1 RLHRP
6 AIAFAPAEPGSAVL
20 RGSARSIPGL
30 HIRDLL
36 VAVDAVHPGLIL
48 KFGGHAMAAGL
59 SLPLAEL
66 PRFETSL
73 HEQAGRLL
81 DPAWLQ
87 AEVLSDGELQAH
99 EFDRAHAEALRD
111 GGPWGQG
118 YAEPLFDGEFELL
131 DWRVVGERH
140 LKLELAHGGQR
151 LNAIHFGGWTGDAP
165 APNLR
170 IAYRLVPDDYRGGS
184 AIQMV
189 VEQLQTA
196 SVRG

>member
-1 RLHRP
+1 
-6 AIAFAPAEPGSAVL
+6 PGSAVL

-36 VAVDAVHPGLIL
+36 VAVDAAHPGLIL

-66 PRFETSL
+66 PRFESAV
-73 HEQAGRLL
+73 HEQACCLL
-81 DPAWLQ
+81 DPAWLRT
-87 AEVLSDGELQAH
+87 EVLSDGALQAH
-99 EFDRAHAEALRD
+99 EFDRIHAEALRD

-118 YAEPLFDGEFELL
+118 YPEPLFDGEFELL

-165 APNLR
+165 APWVR
-170 IAYRLVPDDYRGGS
+170 IAYRLVADDYRGGT
-184 AIQMV
+184 AIQLV
-189 VEQLQTA
+189 VEQMEPA
-196 SVRG
+196 PARMAVA